1 MTENT
6 QVELKIYG
14 RFSFCHITTPKDQ
27 TRNDGT
33 TYKNFCSHS
42 LFSEND
48 VIEPVI
54 AAQLTRNG
62 IVFGAG
68 AVQAVKDAQRK
79 VAQAA
84 WPKNWEAQLKALS
97 HVDKL
102 ALHDGVAKAAK
113 YPEYDGHYYVSANG
127 TKRPTAMQTIG
138 GKNVPVVESDNLF
151 YGGAWGYLH
160 VAIYAQGADGRK
172 SDFGERVNCQLMG
185 AHWVKHGD
193 AFGGGGRVATPEEF
207 APINAG
213 EADAPAP
220 AAAGGGRSLL

>member
-1 MTENT
+1 MTEST

-14 RFSFCHITTPKDQ
+14 RFSFCNITTAKRQ
-27 TRNDGT
+27 KRQDGT
-33 TYKNFCSHS
+33 EYDNFCSHV
-42 LFSEND
+42 LFNEKDNPGFTLPPG
-48 VIEPVI
+48 ILYG
-54 AAQLTRNG
+54 AA
-62 IVFGAG
+62 

-84 WPKNWEAQLKALS
+84 WPRNWEAQMNALK

-113 YPEYDGHYYVSANG
+113 YPEYDGQWYLSSNS
-127 TKRPTAMQTIG
+127 TKRPTAMTTKG
-138 GKNVPVVESDNLF
+138 GVNVPVVEADNLF
-151 YGGAWGYLH
+151 YGGAWGVLH

-172 SDFGERVNCQLMG
+172 SDHGERINVQLMG

-193 AFGGGGRVATPEEF
+193 AFGGGGRVAAPEEF
-207 APINAG
+207 VPINAG

-220 AAAGGGRSLL
+220 AAAGNGRSLL

>member
-1 MTENT
+1 MTEST

-14 RFSFCHITTPKDQ
+14 RFSFVNITSPKEQ
-27 TRNDGT
+27 TRQDGT
-33 TYKNFCSHS
+33 KYFNFCSHV

-48 VIEPVI
+48 NPGFT
-54 AAQLTRNG
+54 LPPG
-62 IVFGAG
+62 IVYGAG
-68 AVQAVKDAQRK
+68 AIQAVKDAQRK

-84 WPKNWEAQLKALS
+84 WPRTWEAQLKALA
-97 HVDKL
+97 HQDKL

-113 YPEYDGHYYVSANG
+113 YPEYDGQFYVSANG
-127 TKRPTAMQTIG
+127 TKRPTAMRTVGNQNI
-138 GKNVPVVESDNLF
+138 PVVENDNLF
-151 YGGAWGYLH
+151 YGGAWGVLH

-172 SDFGERVNCQLMG
+172 SDFGERVNAQLMG

-193 AFGGGGRVATPEEF
+193 AFGGGGRVAAPEEF

-220 AAAGGGRSLL
+220 AAAPAGRSLF